1 MAGIVWAGLAGGIA
15 AEEKSGDAH
24 DRYFDETQA
33 TTLFAF
39 DEVSLTFS
47 QNLKLV
53 MRSPERHPANP
64 VVQRGG
70 AGAPD
75 SWAVQFYGSVIRVG
89 DVYRRWYVA
98 AGEDRLDKRVPR

>member
-1 MAGIVWAGLAGGIA
+1 MRWSLLLVAGIVWAGVAGVIA
-15 AEEKSGDAH
+15 AEEDGGNEHGGDAH
-24 DRYFDETQA
+24 GRYFDETQA

-39 DEVSLTFS
+39 DEVSLPFS

-70 AGAPD
+70 AGTPD
-75 SWAVQFYGSVIRVG
+75 SWAVQFYG
-89 DVYRRWYVA
+89 
-98 AGEDRLDKRVPR
+98 